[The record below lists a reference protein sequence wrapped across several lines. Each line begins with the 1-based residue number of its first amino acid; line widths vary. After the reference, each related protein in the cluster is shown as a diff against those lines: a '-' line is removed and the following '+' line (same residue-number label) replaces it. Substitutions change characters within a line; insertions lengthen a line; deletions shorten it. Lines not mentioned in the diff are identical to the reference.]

1 MKKIIAS
8 VLFLMIFL
16 SGCSISENNNK
27 GEASENNKYKT
38 ISQEE
43 AKRIMDEEEGY
54 LILDVRTE
62 EEYKEGHIP
71 NAINIP
77 NEIISENTTT
87 ILNDKEQI
95 ILVYCRSGRRSK
107 EASEKLIKLGYN
119 NIYDFGGLNTWK
131 YDIE

>member
-27 GEASENNKYKT
+27 GEASENNMYKT